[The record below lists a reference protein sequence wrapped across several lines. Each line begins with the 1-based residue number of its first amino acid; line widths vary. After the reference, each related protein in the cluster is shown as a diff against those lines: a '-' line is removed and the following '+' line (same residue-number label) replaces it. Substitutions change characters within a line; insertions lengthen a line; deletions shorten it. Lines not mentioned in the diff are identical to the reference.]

1 MSVVTVLS
9 TPGSEVI
16 KITVDCLT
24 AQHQVQLLR
33 SHSNLIGY
41 TFLDLKQLTETADEG

>member
-1 MSVVTVLS
+1 MSVAIALS
-9 TPGSEVI
+9 TTGSEVR
-16 KITVDCLT
+16 KITMDCLT

-33 SHSNLIGY
+33 SYSNLIGY